1 MKRSRIAYAATL
13 AAALFAAQQGMAQ
26 IPGQMTYQGLL
37 TNSNGTPFPDGSVTM
52 TFNIYEGATAI
63 WSETQSVQISKGLFN
78 VTLGQS
84 TSLSSLKF
92 DKPYQLGVTIGGS
105 ELTRTPLVS
114 APYALSA
121 ASALTVPN
129 GAITTDK
136 LANGAVTLDKL
147 SPTLLQNLGSA
158 VLGQIPD
165 GSISPSKIGTEGS
178 SNGQVLVNNGGTPE
192 WQTLNSTGG
201 GDITAVNAGD
211 GLGGGGTNGDVTLF
225 IRPNGIQT
233 AMIQNNAITPEK
245 LVNSGALA
253 GSYGGNTKVAKI
265 TVDAKGRV
273 TNAQEVDIA
282 GAQPAGPAGGD
293 LTDFYPTPKVAAIR
307 GVPVSAAAPAN
318 GEVLRFNNTT
328 GRWEP
333 STDGSSLVNLNSSS
347 LVGPVSLANLP
358 NASGDVTGPINNL
371 TTARIR
377 GTNVSLTAPTVTGQ
391 MLRFNNTAGQ
401 WEPSTDGS
409 ALTNLNAGNLTGN
422 LPALNGANITNINAT
437 NITTG
442 TVPPANLPN
451 AAGDVTGP
459 INNLTTARI
468 RGTNVSATAPTV
480 TGQML
485 RFNNTAGQWE
495 PSTDGSALTNLNA
508 GNLTGNLPALNGAS
522 ITNINATNITTGTV
536 PPANLP
542 NAAGDVTG
550 PINNLTTARIRGTN
564 VATTAPTNGQ
574 VLKFDGTNWTP
585 STDNAGTGTVTSV
598 GLAMPSIFGVSGS
611 PVTTNGTLTATLA
624 SQTQNTVF
632 AAPNGANGTPS
643 FRNLVAD
650 DLPDAD
656 GDVTG
661 AYDDLQ
667 LASTGV
673 TPGTYGSLTQIPT
686 FTVDDDGRLTAAGSV
701 TLTGAPPNG
710 AAGGDL
716 TGTYPNPTVAPN
728 AITSAKILDGA
739 VGNGDLA
746 DDAVTASKIAAN
758 AVNSSE
764 IAADAVGASEI
775 ATSAVT
781 TTEILDNTILA
792 IDLAP
797 GVIPTT
803 LPPSG
808 AAGGDLTGTYPNPTV
823 AKLRG
828 TNVSA
833 TAPTV
838 TGQML
843 RFNNTAGQWEP
854 STDGSAL
861 TNLNGANISG
871 TINVAN
877 LPNAAGDVTGPI
889 NNLTTARIRGTN
901 VATTAPTNGQ
911 VLKFDGTN
919 WAPAADN
926 AGTGTVTS
934 VGLAMPSIFGVSGSP
949 VTTNGTLTA
958 TLASQTQNTVF
969 AAPNGANGTPSFR
982 NLVADDLPDADGDV
996 TGAYDDLQLAS
1007 TGVTPGTYGSLT
1019 QIPTFTVDDD
1029 GRLTAAGSVTLTGA
1043 PPNGAAGGDLT
1054 GTYPNPTVAKL
1065 RGTNVSATAPTTNQV
1080 LKFDGTNWAPAAD
1093 NAGTGTVTSVGMA
1106 MPSIFNVS
1114 GSPVTNAGT
1123 LTATLANQT
1132 QNLFF
1137 ASPNGSTGT
1146 PTFRGIV
1153 ADDLPDADGDVTGAY
1168 DDLQLA
1174 STGVTPGTYGSL
1186 TQIPTFTVD
1195 DDGRLTAAGSVTL
1208 TGAPPNGAAGGDL
1221 TGTYPNPTVA
1231 KLRGTNVS
1239 ATAPTT
1245 NQVLKFDGT
1254 NWAPAADNAG
1264 TGTVTSVGMA
1274 MPSIFNVSGS
1284 PVTNAGTLTATLANQ
1299 TQNMVF
1305 ASPNGSTGAPTFRG
1319 LVAGD
1324 LPNAAGDV
1332 TGAFGSLTVARIRG
1346 TNVSATTPTTNQ
1358 VLKFDGTNWAPA
1370 ADNAGTGTVTS
1381 VGMAMPSIF
1390 NVSGSPVTN
1399 AGTLT
1404 ATLAN
1409 QTQNM
1414 VFASPNGSTGAPTF
1428 RGLVAGDLPNAAG
1441 DVTGAFGSLTV
1452 ARIRGTNVSA
1462 TTPTTNQVL
1471 KFDGTNWAPGTDNGF
1486 ALPFSGSASSS
1497 PAAVFDVTNTNAS
1510 GPGIRV
1516 RSQNTSSGVTSG
1528 VALDAESGS
1537 ASTLRA
1543 RNNGGGATVDAS
1555 NSGTG
1560 NVILAAASA
1569 NAATGNVVQIDKSGT
1584 SAATGGVGLQV
1595 NMNGYANGTGIDV
1608 SVGNDANV
1616 ANKGIGVNVNMADVT
1631 TTNETMKLN
1640 HDGTGT
1646 KAPALTIT
1654 RGTAA
1659 YSLKTYSSSTA
1670 ITLDPAYTVH
1680 EISPL
1685 DTLSVT
1691 LPTPTDLPVGS
1702 LLIVVNTYNST
1713 SIRTLTISGASVN
1726 KTVSVLKN
1734 ESATFVRCNDGK
1746 WHVMSV
1752 F

>member
-1 MKRSRIAYAATL
+1 
-13 AAALFAAQQGMAQ
+13 
-26 IPGQMTYQGLL
+26 
-37 TNSNGTPFPDGSVTM
+37 
-52 TFNIYEGATAI
+52 
-63 WSETQSVQISKGLFN
+63 
-78 VTLGQS
+78 
-84 TSLSSLKF
+84 
-92 DKPYQLGVTIGGS
+92 
-105 ELTRTPLVS
+105 
-114 APYALSA
+114 
-121 ASALTVPN
+121 
-129 GAITTDK
+129 
-136 LANGAVTLDKL
+136 
-147 SPTLLQNLGSA
+147 
-158 VLGQIPD
+158 
-165 GSISPSKIGTEGS
+165 
-178 SNGQVLVNNGGTPE
+178 
-192 WQTLNSTGG
+192 
-201 GDITAVNAGD
+201 
-211 GLGGGGTNGDVTLF
+211 
-225 IRPNGIQT
+225 
-233 AMIQNNAITPEK
+233 
-245 LVNSGALA
+245 
-253 GSYGGNTKVAKI
+253 
-265 TVDAKGRV
+265 
-273 TNAQEVDIA
+273 
-282 GAQPAGPAGGD
+282 
-293 LTDFYPTPKVAAIR
+293 
-307 GVPVSAAAPAN
+307 
-318 GEVLRFNNTT
+318 
-328 GRWEP
+328 
-333 STDGSSLVNLNSSS
+333 
-347 LVGPVSLANLP
+347 
-358 NASGDVTGPINNL
+358 
-371 TTARIR
+371 
-377 GTNVSLTAPTVTGQ
+377 
-391 MLRFNNTAGQ
+391 
-401 WEPSTDGS
+401 
-409 ALTNLNAGNLTGN
+409 
-422 LPALNGANITNINAT
+422 
-437 NITTG
+437 
-442 TVPPANLPN
+442 
-451 AAGDVTGP
+451 
-459 INNLTTARI
+459 
-468 RGTNVSATAPTV
+468 
-480 TGQML
+480 
-485 RFNNTAGQWE
+485 
-495 PSTDGSALTNLNA
+495 
-508 GNLTGNLPALNGAS
+508 
-522 ITNINATNITTGTV
+522 
-536 PPANLP
+536 
-542 NAAGDVTG
+542 
-550 PINNLTTARIRGTN
+550 
-564 VATTAPTNGQ
+564 
-574 VLKFDGTNWTP
+574 
-585 STDNAGTGTVTSV
+585 
-598 GLAMPSIFGVSGS
+598 
-611 PVTTNGTLTATLA
+611 
-624 SQTQNTVF
+624 
-632 AAPNGANGTPS
+632 
-643 FRNLVAD
+643 
-650 DLPDAD
+650 
-656 GDVTG
+656 
-661 AYDDLQ
+661 
-667 LASTGV
+667 
-673 TPGTYGSLTQIPT
+673 
-686 FTVDDDGRLTAAGSV
+686 
-701 TLTGAPPNG
+701 
-710 AAGGDL
+710 
-716 TGTYPNPTVAPN
+716 
-728 AITSAKILDGA
+728 
-739 VGNGDLA
+739 
-746 DDAVTASKIAAN
+746 
-758 AVNSSE
+758 
-764 IAADAVGASEI
+764 
-775 ATSAVT
+775 
-781 TTEILDNTILA
+781 
-792 IDLAP
+792 
-797 GVIPTT
+797 
-803 LPPSG
+803 
-808 AAGGDLTGTYPNPTV
+808 
-823 AKLRG
+823 
-828 TNVSA
+828 
-833 TAPTV
+833 
-838 TGQML
+838 
-843 RFNNTAGQWEP
+843 
-854 STDGSAL
+854 
-861 TNLNGANISG
+861 
-871 TINVAN
+871 
-877 LPNAAGDVTGPI
+877 
-889 NNLTTARIRGTN
+889 
-901 VATTAPTNGQ
+901 
-911 VLKFDGTN
+911 
-919 WAPAADN
+919 
-926 AGTGTVTS
+926 
-934 VGLAMPSIFGVSGSP
+934 
-949 VTTNGTLTA
+949 
-958 TLASQTQNTVF
+958 
-969 AAPNGANGTPSFR
+969 
-982 NLVADDLPDADGDV
+982 
-996 TGAYDDLQLAS
+996 
-1007 TGVTPGTYGSLT
+1007 
-1019 QIPTFTVDDD
+1019 
-1029 GRLTAAGSVTLTGA
+1029 
-1043 PPNGAAGGDLT
+1043 
-1054 GTYPNPTVAKL
+1054 
-1065 RGTNVSATAPTTNQV
+1065 
-1080 LKFDGTNWAPAAD
+1080 D

-1239 ATAPTT
+1239 ATA
-1245 NQVLKFDGT
+1245 
-1254 NWAPAADNAG
+1254 
-1264 TGTVTSVGMA
+1264 
-1274 MPSIFNVSGS
+1274 
-1284 PVTNAGTLTATLANQ
+1284 
-1299 TQNMVF
+1299 
-1305 ASPNGSTGAPTFRG
+1305 
-1319 LVAGD
+1319 
-1324 LPNAAGDV
+1324 
-1332 TGAFGSLTVARIRG
+1332 
-1346 TNVSATTPTTNQ
+1346 PTTNQ